1 MLNYNKA
8 RLARTQQ
15 RKERDMKK
23 KITVLGIVASMLL
36 TTVGCG
42 NKYVTLGEYKD
53 LKVEYTCDQSKI
65 TDEDVDSKITSNLEE
80 YATEAKDKNYKAKNG
95 DTVNIDYKGL
105 KDGKAFD
112 GGTAEGYDLKLGSN
126 SFIDGFEDKL
136 VGAKKGEKR
145 SLDLTF
151 PEDYSE
157 SSLAGKD
164 VVFKV
169 TVNSIKVTPTLDDLT
184 DEFVKEKIK
193 DYSTVK
199 EYRAAVKKELQESL
213 DESIESAKEKAAWE
227 KVVANA
233 KVKSYPKDQVD
244 ELKKQMEDYY
254 TQYANYYGM
263 ELDDFIKQ
271 TGSTKEEFDEK
282 NEESAKSEVASR
294 LIAEA
299 IGDKENISISDDEYK
314 QGVKDYMKE
323 YNYSTEK
330 DLLDAVGEDTIR
342 VELLRTKV
350 QKFVVEHSTLT
361 PKKSTEQDTT
371 STENK

>member
-1 MLNYNKA
+1 
-8 RLARTQQ
+8 
-15 RKERDMKK
+15 MKK

-126 SFIDGFEDKL
+126 SFIDGFEEKL
-136 VGAKKGEKR
+136 VGSKKGEKR

>member
-126 SFIDGFEDKL
+126 SFIDGFEEKL
-136 VGAKKGEKR
+136 VGSKKGEKR